1 MAQSQQAKASS
12 CAASEPEMIDLSRD
26 KIQIPARRSKA
37 VSAQKGQ
44 TIAVINT
51 HGKQVVDTW
60 AFSAVDTSEFM
71 SMEHS
76 HVGMMSV
83 TPGLG
88 STLVTNRRRPILFV
102 LEDTT
107 PGVHD
112 TLIAACDRYRY
123 EQLGYDGLHD
133 NCTDNLAVA
142 LREIGAKQT
151 ETPCPL
157 NLFQNS
163 PVLEGGRIEF
173 RPSVSEAGQYIA
185 FRAEMDVI
193 MVFSTCPQ
201 DMIPING
208 LDCTPKEAHVIV
220 A

>member
-1 MAQSQQAKASS
+1 
-12 CAASEPEMIDLSRD
+12 MIDLSRD
-26 KIQIPARRSKA
+26 KIQIPARRGKA
-37 VSAQKGQ
+37 VRAQKGQ
-44 TIAVINT
+44 IVAVINT
-51 HGKQVVDTW
+51 HGRQVVDTW
-60 AFSAVDTSEFM
+60 AFSAAEASEFM

-76 HVGMMSV
+76 RVSMMSV
-83 TPGLG
+83 RPSVG
-88 STLVTNRRRPILFV
+88 STLVTNLRRPILSV

-123 EQLGYDGLHD
+123 EQLGYNGLHD
-133 NCTDNLAVA
+133 NCTDNLAAA

-173 RPSVSEAGQYIA
+173 RPSASEAGQYIA
-185 FRAEMDVI
+185 LRAEMDVI
-193 MVFSTCPQ
+193 MVFSACPQ

-208 LDCTPKEAHVIV
+208 LDRTPKEAHVIIG
-220 A
+220 